1 MLAMQFIDG
10 LIRQPAQ
17 RRAEHAHKGQPVVC
31 IFNRSEQIHGV
42 DDFFRGV
49 KVPFSLDNI
58 ANAIAPKRLQVIVD
72 VGELS
77 KKDGNI
83 LRLRLNPLS
92 TGLRRRSFYDLV
104 FEPTSETLA
113 FDSARLFRALCR
125 RHRDDLPH
133 HHFGRE
139 LYAARSGSLCGAGL
153 MAM

>member
-17 RRAEHAHKGQPVVC
+17 RRAEHAHKGQPVVWILNC
-31 IFNRSEQIHGV
+31 PEQIHGF

-49 KVPFSLDNI
+49 KVSLSLDNI

-83 LRLRLNPLS
+83 LRLRPNLLS
-92 TGLRRRSFYDLV
+92 TGVENGGSFYDLV
-104 FEPTSETLA
+104 FEPTGETFA
-113 FDSARLFRALCR
+113 FDSARLFRA
-125 RHRDDLPH
+125 HVVVTSDDLSH
-133 HHFGRE
+133 YHFSQR
-139 LYAARSGSLCGAGL
+139 
-153 MAM
+153 